1 MITTV
6 LGFVLYGS
14 LVSLPLFMQELLGWT
29 AETAGFWT
37 RPRGIA
43 TAVCMPLV
51 GYLLGKHLD
60 YRWMVVLG
68 CLLGSMAFFGYSRM
82 DLNSGTWDILI
93 HQINQGIGQT
103 FIFLPLT
110 LLIMGPIPK
119 EDTPYATSL
128 YSVMRNIGS
137 SMGISF
143 VTTLLARRSQFHQG
157 RLADNIA
164 LSNLQLLQAQ
174 NQAGAMFAQH
184 GSDAVTS
191 THQALGFLYGS
202 LQQQATLL
210 SYIDAF
216 RVMAWLFLLTAP
228 LVLLM
233 RKPKLEP
240 DPSMAVR

>member
-1 MITTV
+1 
-6 LGFVLYGS
+6 
-14 LVSLPLFMQELLGWT
+14 
-29 AETAGFWT
+29 
-37 RPRGIA
+37 
-43 TAVCMPLV
+43 MPVV
-51 GYLLGKHLD
+51 GYLLGKRWN
-60 YRWMVVLG
+60 YRWLVVLG
-68 CLLGSMAFFGYSRM
+68 CLTGSMAFFGYSRM

-128 YSVMRNIGS
+128 YSVMRNIGA

-164 LSNLQLLQAQ
+164 LSNLQLLQAR

-184 GSDAVTS
+184 GSSAVTS
-191 THQALGFLYGS
+191 THQALGFLYVS

-210 SYIDAF
+210 SYIDVF

-233 RKPKLEP
+233 GKPKR
-240 DPSMAVR
+240 DPAPSKAVH